1 MNKEKKQLTI
11 AFHVYNFSYRGTE
24 NALYDYADKNE
35 TILKNKSIIVCP
47 SKIDS
52 INNIDVII
60 KFSNRFKIFLYN
72 SYNDLK
78 KIIEKMDAIYI
89 IKSGDKDELTTHLT
103 NFPLL
108 VHCVYRVNDPHCLIY
123 AGVSEEVIKDS
134 KFDFVPHMITLGKK
148 GKMIDLR
155 KQLNISKD
163 AIVFGRHGGL
173 DTFNL
178 PNFDKNP
185 LGFLIQK
192 VLNDNINI
200 HFIFMPKPYILPV
213 ICPVAMAEQIFI
225 CVPAR

>member
-78 KIIEKMDAIYI
+78 AYLLREHSKFMSKMDELNKLTEIQLQLAYKWHQNIGKDVMCTYLQIYYL
-89 IKSGDKDELTTHLT
+89 D
-103 NFPLL
+103 N
-108 VHCVYRVNDPHCLIY
+108 
-123 AGVSEEVIKDS
+123 
-134 KFDFVPHMITLGKK
+134 
-148 GKMIDLR
+148 GKMMI
-155 KQLNISKD
+155 I
-163 AIVFGRHGGL
+163 
-173 DTFNL
+173 
-178 PNFDKNP
+178 
-185 LGFLIQK
+185 
-192 VLNDNINI
+192 
-200 HFIFMPKPYILPV
+200 
-213 ICPVAMAEQIFI
+213 
-225 CVPAR
+225 